1 MWIFSHSRAS
11 VNVNHII
18 RDLMLL
24 FLAFAGESQN
34 DPLANKVPSPG
45 NPQFGL
51 MSEVGPVEM
60 HETGLPELVIYIP
73 WAKG

>member
-1 MWIFSHSRAS
+1 
-11 VNVNHII
+11 
-18 RDLMLL
+18 MLL

-73 WAKG
+73 WK